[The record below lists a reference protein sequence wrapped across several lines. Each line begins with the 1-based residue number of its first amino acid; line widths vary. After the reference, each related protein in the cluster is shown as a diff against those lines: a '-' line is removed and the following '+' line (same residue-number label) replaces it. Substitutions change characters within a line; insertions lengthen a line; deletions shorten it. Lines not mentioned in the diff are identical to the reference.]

1 MVTSVT
7 SFGRSGLYDWLI
19 QRVGAV
25 VMAAY
30 VIFLAVYIALNPDL
44 TYEQYSAASLLPDV
58 KQWSALFGQL
68 WVRVFSFVTLLSF
81 ISHAWIGLWAV
92 LTDYLTERLMGSKA
106 TVLRIFA
113 QMVLGGVAITYLVW
127 GIEILWG
134 FK

>member
-19 QRVGAV
+19 QRVGGA

-30 VIFLAVYIALNPDL
+30 VVFIVAYLALNPDL
-44 TYEQYSAASLLPDV
+44 TYEQ
-58 KQWSALFGQL
+58 WHALFGQL
-68 WVRVFSFVTLLSF
+68 WVRVFSLATLLSF

-92 LTDYLTERLMGSKA
+92 LTDYITVRLMGAKA

-113 QMVLGGVAITYLVW
+113 QMVLGGVAVTYLVW

-134 FK
+134 VK

>member
-44 TYEQYSAASLLPDV
+44 SYE
-58 KQWSALFGQL
+58 QWSALFGQL

-92 LTDYLTERLMGSKA
+92 LTDYLTDRLMGGKA

>member
-44 TYEQYSAASLLPDV
+44 TYE
-58 KQWSALFGQL
+58 QWSALFGQL

-113 QMVLGGVAITYLVW
+113 QMLLGGVSVTYLIW

>member
-44 TYEQYSAASLLPDV
+44 TYE
-58 KQWSALFGQL
+58 QWSALFGQL

-113 QMVLGGVAITYLVW
+113 QMLLGGVAITYLVW

>member
-30 VIFLAVYIALNPDL
+30 VVFLAVYIALNPDL
-44 TYEQYSAASLLPDV
+44 TYE
-58 KQWSALFGQL
+58 QWSALFGQL

>member
-44 TYEQYSAASLLPDV
+44 TYEQ
-58 KQWSALFGQL
+58 WSALFGQL

-92 LTDYLTERLMGSKA
+92 LTDYLTERLMGGKA

-113 QMVLGGVAITYLVW
+113 QMLLGGVAITYLIW

>member
-7 SFGRSGLYDWLI
+7 NFGRSGLYDWLI
-19 QRVGAV
+19 QRVGGV

-30 VIFLAVYIALNPDL
+30 LIFIVAFIALNPEL
-44 TYEQYSAASLLPDV
+44 TYE
-58 KQWSALFGQL
+58 QWSALFGQL

-92 LTDYLTERLMGSKA
+92 LTDYLTERLLGSKA
-106 TVLRIFA
+106 TVLRILA
-113 QMVLGGVAITYLVW
+113 QVALGGVSVTYLIW

>member
-44 TYEQYSAASLLPDV
+44 TYEQ
-58 KQWSALFGQL
+58 WSALFGQL

-92 LTDYLTERLMGSKA
+92 LTDYLTERMMGSKA

-113 QMVLGGVAITYLVW
+113 QMLLGGVAITYLVW